1 MKRSQLSRKSSSQEN
16 AGYCWEYAAVSMN
29 GVIVAGQLYLPIS
42 VPPEL
47 ATLKAEREAAKVAYN
62 RELSWDPFN
71 LRIAI
76 KLVKAN

>member
-1 MKRSQLSRKSSSQEN
+1 MS
-16 AGYCWEYAAVSMN
+16 
-29 GVIVAGQLYLPIS
+29 GVIVAGQLYLPTS

-62 RELSWDPFN
+62 REQSWDPFN